1 MKEVLEKSKE
11 YVDYLEKRKTYF
23 DNMQFERISKDYNDS
38 ISVINSLIK
47 CLEET
52 YEK

>member
-23 DNMQFERISKDYNDS
+23 VQFERISKDYNDS